1 MMSKKRKIIL
11 IVIFVLLFLASVCVV
26 VYPLVRNLQA
36 EKQKDAIVPAYR
48 EAVAD
53 NAAISD
59 ELAAA
64 RAYNDALA
72 NGQAAEA
79 DYDALLDPNDTG
91 MMGVVTIPAIGV
103 ELPIYHGTQSL
114 SLGAVH
120 LQGTSLP
127 VGGESTHTVIS
138 AYSGM
143 TTQKMF
149 TDLDRLEVGDLFY
162 LTVCGEKLCYE
173 VDQIRTVLPEETDFL
188 QIEAGQDLCTLL
200 TCTPYGV
207 NTHRLL
213 VRGHRIEAP
222 EEIIESE
229 VVLKESTWMQEY
241 VRGILYGL
249 CAVAAILA
257 LLLVFFIIRKRRKRK
272 CAGQ

>member
-1 MMSKKRKIIL
+1 MSTKRKIML
-11 IVIFVLLFLASVCVV
+11 LAIFSLLFLASVCVV
-26 VYPLVRNLQA
+26 AYPLVSNLQA
-36 EKQKDAIVPAYR
+36 ERQKEAIVLAYR

-53 NAAISD
+53 DAKISD

-79 DYDALLDPNDTG
+79 DYDALLDPNGIG
-91 MMGVVTIPAIGV
+91 MMGIVTIPAIGV

-138 AYSGM
+138 AHSGM

-162 LTVCGEKLCYE
+162 LTVCGEKLYYE

-213 VRGHRIEAP
+213 VRGHRIDAP

-241 VRGILYGL
+241 VRGILFGL

-272 CAGQ
+272 CTGQ